1 MSLEEI
7 KSKGMRVLI
16 VITGLLLALPVFS
29 FAQTRI
35 GGRVL
40 GEGREPIAGAGIT
53 AALKP
58 DGAIKTFAFSDRD
71 GNFSLAINFEAD
83 SVILS
88 VSQMGYENQVR
99 KIANR
104 SQEVEFTLSKKAFE
118 LTGVVVR
125 APVIE
130 RIGDTIIYHVPAFI
144 RAQDRVIGD
153 VLRRLPGIDVLSDGR
168 ILYQGR
174 PIQKFYIEGLDLLG
188 GRYNLASQNLPA
200 RAVSQVQIIENHQPI
215 RILEERVFSD
225 QASLNIRLNRDV
237 TWTGTA
243 QLGSGIAPALWD
255 VSATPMLFT
264 GNHQMLLSYQ
274 TNNTG
279 ENVASELNVLT
290 IEALIDRAHTL
301 FEKNEW
307 VQVQTLPRPGLS
319 ERAWLDNNSH
329 LVTANYL
336 RRLERDFE
344 LRLNTSYL
352 NDIHRQEG
360 SAFSQIFTPADTIS
374 FFQNVNNKMRDHS
387 LENKLTLTRNI
398 PRKYLRN
405 ELEINTGWDTRQ
417 GFVNEGMDGFLNVR
431 QEVKSPEA
439 SVSNRFRTMLPVGD
453 HIVALRSYTSYIN
466 TSQSLHVR
474 PGPFAGLLNNA
485 IPYDALHQDVNLA
498 GFFTHNSISTT
509 MAYNI
514 FSFTPS
520 VGFLLRN
527 RELSTGM
534 AKWVDGNTETLGS
547 DFVNDLEF
555 NQTSTYASLQNQFR
569 YKTWRV
575 EASGRLVYNQ
585 FGIHNLGHYRSD
597 PVRRIDFEPSLS
609 VHKDLNPR
617 WRISSFFSTGNSY
630 GTIDQLYEGFILTH
644 YRQLQRNSAEFLE
657 QRNQSLRFSGD
668 YRNPLLARFFNL
680 AYAYSRTHS
689 NLIFLHEIDPSG
701 NTLIQTHQ
709 RPNIRHTHQVNFRWS
724 RHLRELR
731 TNITLNPNYFL
742 TTQEFKIN
750 DDFVNIQSHHLQA
763 NARLEKEIFTWF
775 DAMYSASI
783 GIGMTDIGK
792 IHNQRFSVQSHKLHL
807 NLFPATNHRFN
818 LDMEYYR
825 SVLQDNANSCMLFN
839 MSYNFKLPQ
848 RRLEMYLTW
857 NNILNNRNFHTII
870 SSQYSIISRSY
881 LLRPSQLQVGL
892 RFSLQ

>member
-1 MSLEEI
+1 
-7 KSKGMRVLI
+7 MRILI
-16 VITGLLLALPVFS
+16 IITGLWLATPAYS
-29 FAQTRI
+29 FAQTKI
-35 GGRVL
+35 GGRVF
-40 GEGREPIAGAGIT
+40 GEGREPIAGASIT
-53 AALKP
+53 ASMEAV
-58 DGAIKTFAFSDRD
+58 GMVKTFAFSDRD
-71 GNFSLAINFEAD
+71 GNFNFAINFAAD

-88 VSQMGYENQVR
+88 VSQMGYENKER
-99 KIANR
+99 KIANQ

-118 LTGVVVR
+118 LTEVVVR

-130 RIGDTIIYHVPAFI
+130 RIGDTLVYHVPAFI
-144 RAQDRVIGD
+144 REQDRVIGD
-153 VLRRLPGIDVLSDGR
+153 VLRRLPGIDVMSDGMV
-168 ILYQGR
+168 LYQGR

-188 GRYNLASQNLPA
+188 GRYNLANQNLPA

-225 QASLNIRLNRDV
+225 RASLNIRLKRDV

-243 QLGSGIAPALWD
+243 QLGSGMAPALWD
-255 VSATPMLFT
+255 ASATPMLFT
-264 GNHQMLLSYQ
+264 RNNQMVLSYQ

-279 ENVASELNVLT
+279 DNVARELNVLT
-290 IEALIDRAHTL
+290 IETLLDRAHTL
-301 FEKNEW
+301 LEKNEW
-307 VQVQTLPRPGLS
+307 VQVQTLPSPNLS
-319 ERAWLDNNSH
+319 EQAWLDNNTH

-336 RRLERDFE
+336 RRLGRDFE
-344 LRLNTSYL
+344 LRINTSYL

-360 SAFSQIFTPADTIS
+360 KAFSQIFTPADTIS
-374 FFQNVNNKMRDHS
+374 FFQNVNNEMRDHS

-405 ELEINTGWDTRQ
+405 ELEINTGWDIRH
-417 GFVNEGMDGFLNVR
+417 GFVNEGLDGLLNVR

-466 TSQSLHVR
+466 TSQSLQVR
-474 PGPFAGLLNNA
+474 PGAFAGLLNNA
-485 IPYDALHQDVNLA
+485 VPYDALHQDVNLA

-520 VGFLLRN
+520 VGFLMRN
-527 RELSTGM
+527 RELGTGM
-534 AKWVDGNTETLGS
+534 VRWVDGNTETLGS
-547 DFVNDLEF
+547 EFANDLEF
-555 NQTSTYASLQNQFR
+555 NQTSTYASLQSQFR

-575 EASGRLVYNQ
+575 EASGRLVLNQ
-585 FGIHNLGHYRSD
+585 FGIHNLGHYRSA
-597 PVRRIDFEPSLS
+597 PVRRTDFEPSLS
-609 VHKDLNPR
+609 VHKDINPR
-617 WRISSFFSTGNSY
+617 WRISSFFSAGNTY

-657 QRNQSLRFSGD
+657 QSAQSFRLSGD

-680 AYAYSRTHS
+680 TYAYSRTHS
-689 NLIFLHEIDPSG
+689 NLIFSHEIDPSG

-709 RPNIRHTHQVNFRWS
+709 RPNHRHTHQVNFRWS
-724 RHLRELR
+724 RHFRDIR
-731 TNITLNPNYFL
+731 TNFTLNPSYFL

-750 DDFVNIQSHHLQA
+750 DDFVNIQSHNLQA
-763 NARLEKEIFTWF
+763 NARFEKEIFTWF
-775 DAMYSASI
+775 DAMYIGSI

-792 IHNQRFSVQSHKLHL
+792 IHNQRFSVHSHKLHL

-825 SVLQDNANSCMLFN
+825 SILQENENSCVLFN
-839 MSYNFKLPQ
+839 ISYNFKLPQ
-848 RRLEMYLTW
+848 RRIELYLAW
-857 NNILNNRNFHTII
+857 NNILNNRNFHTVI

-881 LLRPSQLQVGL
+881 LLRPSQLQVGI
-892 RFSLQ
+892 RFSFQ